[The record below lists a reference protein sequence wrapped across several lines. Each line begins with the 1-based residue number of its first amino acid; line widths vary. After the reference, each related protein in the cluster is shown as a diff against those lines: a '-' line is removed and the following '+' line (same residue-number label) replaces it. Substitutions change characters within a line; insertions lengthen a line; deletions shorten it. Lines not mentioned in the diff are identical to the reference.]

1 MKAITVSDAAK
12 EAAVK
17 LQAAGCET
25 ASLDASLLLA
35 HIMGI
40 PRQSLMLVH
49 DKALNDN
56 EIMLYGRAVERRV
69 AKEPIAYITGSKE
82 FWSLDF
88 FVTRDTLIPRP
99 DSETLIE
106 AALKLVKN
114 RAKAISVLDIGT
126 GTGCLLIALLKELP
140 QASGVGVDINTGA
153 LAVAHRNAVHNAVDA
168 RAVFTESHWCDA
180 VNGTFDLIISNP
192 PYIAETD
199 RDSLM
204 QDVVSF
210 EPHKALFAGTD
221 GMDAYKALAP
231 QVAARLNAGGFCVFE
246 AGMGQAAAISDLLR
260 AEGLVD
266 GQTARDLQG
275 IPRAVIAHKPHSNRT
290 GTLQ

>member
-1 MKAITVSDAAK
+1 MSFSTISQAVC
-12 EAAVK
+12 EAAAR
-17 LQAAGCET
+17 LQAAGCES

-40 PRQSLMLVH
+40 SRQSLILEGN
-49 DKALNDN
+49 KILNNKETDSF
-56 EIMLYGRAVERRV
+56 IHAVERR
-69 AKEPIAYITGSKE
+69 AKKEPIAYIIGSKE

-106 AALKLVKN
+106 VSLKLVKN
-114 RAKAISVLDIGT
+114 RAKAISILDIGT

-168 RAVFTESHWCDA
+168 RAVFKESHWCDA

-199 RDSLM
+199 RASLM

-210 EPHKALFAGTD
+210 EPHKALFAGAD
-221 GMDAYKALAP
+221 GMDAYRALAP

-246 AGMGQAAAISDLLR
+246 AGIGQALAIMELLKGQGLTNGRTAQDLR
-260 AEGLVD
+260 
-266 GQTARDLQG
+266 G
-275 IPRAVIAHKPHSNRT
+275 IARAVIAHKPH
-290 GTLQ
+290 